1 MINNIYV
8 CVCVCVCIYIYVES
22 ERERGREI
30 IYMEKSWPQASDITR
45 KHDEPVQGKDS
56 PTGPKER
63 ERASLSACMCGK
75 HNRQ

>member
-1 MINNIYV
+1 M
-8 CVCVCVCIYIYVES
+8 CVYIYICR
-22 ERERGREI
+22 EREGEREREI